1 MSYDVFNILIGKGYV
16 WIRNTSNISVLSEYL
31 CRIVI
36 SSYVYSAYCFVC
48 RNGYLLDVPKRGNSN
63 CVGQDYCETPLCDVQ
78 IANSI
83 NRRARGEQSSIQDF
97 VR

>member
-16 WIRNTSNISVLSEYL
+16 WIRNTSTFLSYPNIYAGSLSLVTYTARTAL
-31 CRIVI
+31 
-36 SSYVYSAYCFVC
+36 FVETDIC
-48 RNGYLLDVPKRGNSN
+48 STCPKRGNSN
-63 CVGQDYCETPLCDVQ
+63 CVGQDYCETLLCDVQ